1 MNCLGRDNM
10 ITIVNENNEIIPFED
25 GKSFEV
31 ILDDIGY
38 GLYLEDD
45 LIEDYGSEELAVKV
59 MKNVVENIEK
69 GTEYIYMSEIHESL
83 EV

>member
-1 MNCLGRDNM
+1 M